1 MAGAASDDRLKTALP
16 RARDALILR
25 IASAA
30 FLAPLTLMAAWVGG
44 PIFAGLVA
52 FLCVLMAF
60 EWARMTESAE
70 TSTVFYTLGA
80 ASAAALTLAAAGFYS
95 FAFLAA
101 AAGGAG
107 ALVSAKKHRGWAA
120 FGAAFFIAPAIALL
134 WLREEHEAGGGLA
147 LLLFAIVWAAD
158 TGGYAGGRLV
168 GGPKLNPSISPAKT
182 WAGAAG
188 GLIFGAA
195 AAFFGAPLLLGWP
208 ADGFALAVGGG
219 LGLASIVGDMAESAI
234 KRRFGVKDM
243 SGFIPGHGGVLDRLD
258 GMIFATSAMTAAL
271 YAHSLIRG
279 APALGQG

>member
-1 MAGAASDDRLKTALP
+1 MIGAQSDDQIKAASP
-16 RARDALILR
+16 RARDTLILR

-30 FLAPLTLMAAWVGG
+30 ILAPLTLLASWTGG
-44 PIFAGLVA
+44 PVFAGLVA

-60 EWARMTESAE
+60 EWARMVERAE
-70 TSTVFYTLGA
+70 TSMVFYALGA
-80 ASAAALTLAAAGFYS
+80 ASAAAMTLAAAGCYAY
-95 FAFLAA
+95 AFLAA
-101 AAGGAG
+101 SAGGA
-107 ALVSAKKHRGWAA
+107 AAFLSARVHRGWAA

-134 WLREEHEAGGGLA
+134 WLREENEVGGGLA

-158 TGGYAGGRLV
+158 TGGYTGGRLF

-188 GLIFGAA
+188 GLIFGAVA
-195 AAFFGAPLLLGWP
+195 AAIAAPALAGWP

-219 LGLASIVGDMAESAI
+219 LGLASIIGDMAESAI

-279 APALGQG
+279 V

>member
-1 MAGAASDDRLKTALP
+1 MGAEADDAINSAP

-30 FLAPLTLMAAWVGG
+30 ILAPLALLASWAGG
-44 PIFAGLVA
+44 PVFAGVVA
-52 FLCVLMAF
+52 FICVLMAF
-60 EWARMTESAE
+60 EWARMVERQE
-70 TSTVFYTLGA
+70 TSTVFYSLGA
-80 ASAAALTLAAAGFYS
+80 ASAAALTLAAAGYYA

-101 AAGGAG
+101 AAGGGAAFAG
-107 ALVSAKKHRGWAA
+107 SRQRPGWAA
-120 FGAAFFIAPAIALL
+120 FGALYFIAPAVALL
-134 WLREEHEAGGGLA
+134 WLREEHQAGGGLT

-168 GGPKLNPSISPAKT
+168 GGPKLSPSISPAKT

-188 GLIFGAA
+188 GLILGALAA
-195 AAFFGAPLLLGWP
+195 AAAAPLLLGWRP
-208 ADGFALAVGGG
+208 DAFALAVGGG
-219 LGLASIVGDMAESAI
+219 LGVASIVGDMAESAI

-279 APALGQG
+279 M

>member
-1 MAGAASDDRLKTALP
+1 MMAAEAEDRVKAAP
-16 RARDALILR
+16 RARDGLLMR
-25 IASAA
+25 VASAA
-30 FLAPLTLMAAWVGG
+30 VLAPVTLFASWAGG

-60 EWARMTESAE
+60 EWARMVEGEE
-70 TSTVFYTLGA
+70 TSMVFFALAA
-80 ASAAALTLAAAGFYS
+80 ASAAAMTLAAAGYYP

-101 AAGGAG
+101 IAGGAG
-107 ALVSAKKHRGWAA
+107 AFAGSRGRRGWAA

-134 WLREEHEAGGGLA
+134 WLREENEAGAGLT

-158 TGGYAGGRLV
+158 TGGYTGGRLV

-188 GLIFGAA
+188 GLIFGAMA
-195 AAFFGAPLLLGWP
+195 AAIAAPRLLGWP
-208 ADGFALAVGGG
+208 ADGFAMAVGGG
-219 LGLASIVGDMAESAI
+219 LGVASIIGDMAESAV

-279 APALGQG
+279 M

>member
-1 MAGAASDDRLKTALP
+1 MKSAKTQDSVKAAP
-16 RARDALILR
+16 RARDTLALR
-25 IASAA
+25 VASAA
-30 FLAPLTLMAAWVGG
+30 VLAPLALFVSWAGG
-44 PIFAGLVA
+44 PVFAGLIA

-60 EWARMTESAE
+60 EWARMVEGEDTSA
-70 TSTVFYTLGA
+70 VFYALA
-80 ASAAALTLAAAGFYS
+80 AAGAAALTLAAAGFYPY
-95 FAFLAA
+95 AFLAA

-107 ALVSAKKHRGWAA
+107 AFAGSKRQRGWAA
-120 FGAAFFIAPAIALL
+120 FGAAFFIAPAVALL
-134 WLREEHEAGGGLA
+134 WLRQENEAGAGLT

-168 GGPKLNPSISPAKT
+168 GGPKLSPSISPAKT

-188 GLIFGAA
+188 GLVFGALA
-195 AAFFGAPLLLGWP
+195 AALAAPALLGWP

-219 LGLASIVGDMAESAI
+219 LGVASIIGDMAESAI

-279 APALGQG
+279 M